1 MWKNPEKSGFRRIFS
16 FTPALSIPYHLVA
29 NAGSG
34 GDLESLLEAHRTR
47 EKSEKGE
54 LWQQQR

>member
-1 MWKNPEKSGFRRIFS
+1 MRKNPEKSGFPTIFS
-16 FTPALSIPYHLVA
+16 FTPGLPIPYHLVA

-34 GDLESLLEAHRTR
+34 AIRAASGNASYQR
-47 EKSEKGE
+47 ENQKKGE